1 MESGIDAFIRAVEK
15 QAAIAI
21 EQNTGTNAFIL
32 KIADDYAFIRLS
44 DLHRPLKFLKQLA
57 GAPPIQF
64 GTQGFRPD
72 IVDDKNP
79 ARHYIAFVF
88 VGYWLPFVF
97 GWLVLWGWEILGYFR
112 YRFQWSP
119 NDIRCGMVGLRH
131 GRMVRKEG
139 VQVLADYIRRDLKS
153 TS

>member
-44 DLHRPLKFLKQLA
+44 DLHTPLKFLKQLA